1 MTASI
6 LSRGV
11 IDPGA
16 NLLALH
22 SIDLLAFLYLVHIHQ
37 EQIC

>member
-6 LSRGV
+6 YAACA

-22 SIDLLAFLYLVHIHQ
+22 SIDLLAFLHLVHVHQ
-37 EQIC
+37 ELIC